1 MKHLSSVLSIA
12 LLVLPLGTAGA
23 QQPALDRTARLPA
36 RVAIERDAEM
46 KMARAAAPA
55 AVSDQATIYVAG
67 AKGYVVGRKGT
78 NGWGC
83 FVQRNARG
91 DGLFPRCDDAER
103 VAALYPVYFLLEEYR
118 ALGKSA
124 ADYDAA
130 VTEGYRS
137 GKYHAP
143 AKGALSYMLADG
155 AIPPHVMVAV
165 PGCQATD
172 LGLANEQQMQ
182 DSTLTTIFRGIGD
195 RDCDMV
201 IWTGP
206 GTAIHHGVTPGR
218 RN

>member
-1 MKHLSSVLSIA
+1 MKHFVSVLAVAFLA
-12 LLVLPLGTAGA
+12 LPPATAA
-23 QQPALDRTARLPA
+23 SQRPALDRTMKLPA
-36 RVAIERDAEM
+36 RVALDRDAEM
-46 KMARAAAPA
+46 RMARAAAPS

-67 AKGYVVGRKGT
+67 TTGYVVARAGT

-130 VTEGYRS
+130 VAEGYRS
-137 GKYHAP
+137 GTYRAP
-143 AKGALSYMLADG
+143 ARGALSYMLADG

-172 LGLANEQQMQ
+172 LGLASEEQMQ

-206 GTAIHHGVTPGR
+206 GSAIHHGVTPGR